1 VINCIGTPQP
11 EDLQCKHVSM
21 YIWVAF
27 DSKNSKLNKT
37 DTRNI
42 TTENITMKSIVE
54 YTSSVCIGFY
64 FVISILLSVPRVLIY
79 RSCSHHLEYPT
90 FEYS

>member
-1 VINCIGTPQP
+1 
-11 EDLQCKHVSM
+11 
-21 YIWVAF
+21 
-27 DSKNSKLNKT
+27 
-37 DTRNI
+37 
-42 TTENITMKSIVE
+42 MKSIVE